1 MLCSGR
7 GTDVFLSHF
16 TAVAHLDQFP
26 GSWKRLGTCSDGVAS
41 PRMFPNGKSIS
52 LMPGNLLNWYLL
64 NNLLTC
70 FCSSKGDQKSQ
81 LRCCIPLDCS
91 ISFQGVGITKS
102 GQCKMKTYCPDE
114 FRMTSQGTQ
123 ERQEL
128 YQEFVSLA
136 FSHSGSKK
144 LALMAYSS
152 SLRYGFEDS
161 GCCTTTP
168 VAANSSLEP
177 PQGLNDAENSLRPV
191 LQDLILSS
199 NPVPNYMP
207 PQPPP
212 PTLSPWDAFSSSS
225 DPLAPQSFGVQ
236 KISYLPLSTE
246 DSDFLDI

>member
-1 MLCSGR
+1 MRSL
-7 GTDVFLSHF
+7 FLGALLF
-16 TAVAHLDQFP
+16 TLELVSSKPINPRDNSSDTPLTQSDQAVVKLNQECYVVDGFP
-26 GSWKRLGTCSDGVAS
+26 GSWKRLGTCSDGVAP
-41 PRMFPNGKSIS
+41 PRMFPN
-52 LMPGNLLNWYLL
+52 
-64 NNLLTC
+64 
-70 FCSSKGDQKSQ
+70 GDQKSQ

-114 FRMTSQGTQ
+114 FRMTSQGIQ

-128 YQEFVSLA
+128 YQD
-136 FSHSGSKK
+136 
-144 LALMAYSS
+144 S

-161 GCCTTTP
+161 GCCTTTS